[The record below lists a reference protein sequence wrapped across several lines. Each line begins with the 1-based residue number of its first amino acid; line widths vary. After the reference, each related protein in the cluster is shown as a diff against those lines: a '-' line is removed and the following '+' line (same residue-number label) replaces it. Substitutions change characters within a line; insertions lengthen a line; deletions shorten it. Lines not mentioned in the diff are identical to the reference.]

1 MSSISFLPD
10 KITGQPHTT
19 ALNSAVTDTAGS
31 LALVG
36 SFGIVSVGLAPIYI
50 RFGLSGTTAVTSST
64 GLRLPLNFV
73 GVFSYPEGCTHI
85 HFVRDGAVSSVI
97 SIQSGLSGT

>member
-1 MSSISFLPD
+1 MSYTFLPD
-10 KITGQPHTT
+10 KITGTPHTT

-31 LALVG
+31 LALTG
-36 SFGIVSVGLAPIYI
+36 SFGFISVGLAPIYI
-50 RFGLSGTTAVTSST
+50 RFGIAGTTAVTSST
-64 GLRLPLNFV
+64 GTRLPLNYT
-73 GVFSYPEGCTHI
+73 GQWSYPEGCTHI